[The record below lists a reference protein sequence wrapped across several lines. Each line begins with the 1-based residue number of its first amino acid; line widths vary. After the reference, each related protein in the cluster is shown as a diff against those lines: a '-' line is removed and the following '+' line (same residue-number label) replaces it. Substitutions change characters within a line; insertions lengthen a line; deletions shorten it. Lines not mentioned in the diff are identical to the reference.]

1 MSAPNAATP
10 TNATPNSVV
19 KVPVKTRYT
28 KAADSTGWLH
38 VKLEPSGTAGFLPEF
53 VKVQISKETD
63 RTYFLIREGRYKG
76 QMASLKKENA
86 TKCLVDVKRGAGAKL
101 VAKMGSGYQELFSKP
116 KNQTNKQ
123 LISTLT
129 FDGKSA
135 TITLDSNVKFRETNK
150 ASPLFDQ
157 ILQSKPLPKG
167 VYKILAPE
175 SAKAA
180 NFTDFYRTRP
190 GGEPDLKYD
199 TVWFAIEYAATH
211 NSNFVHVGNLSEGC
225 VTMYELGKWNALYA
239 YLISNR
245 LDAEGKYVGKIT
257 IE

>member
-1 MSAPNAATP
+1 MSPPIAATR
-10 TNATPNSVV
+10 TNTTPNSLVTL
-19 KVPVKTRYT
+19 PVKTRYT
-28 KAADSTGWLH
+28 KAIDTTGWLH

-53 VKVQISKETD
+53 VKVQIAKEED
-63 RTYFLIREGRYKG
+63 RTFFLIREGRYKG

-86 TKCLVDVKRGAGAKL
+86 SKCLVDVKRGSGAKL
-101 VAKMGSGYQELFSKP
+101 VAKMGPGYQELYSKP
-116 KNQTNKQ
+116 KGEMNKQ
-123 LISTLT
+123 LISTLA

-135 TITLDSNVKFRETNK
+135 TITLDSNVTFRETNK
-150 ASPLFDQ
+150 TSPLFNQ

-175 SAKAA
+175 SAKGAEYTA
-180 NFTDFYRTRP
+180 FYRTGV
-190 GGEPDLKYD
+190 GGDPDLKYD
-199 TVWFAIEYAATH
+199 TVWFAIEYAKTY

-245 LDAEGKYVGKIT
+245 LDAEGKYVGTIT